1 VTGTIEST
9 TGFTGIQESDV
20 PTLSA
25 YAALAGSTTQNF
37 SAGSVGMG
45 VTASASYKLYVKHT
59 DTTATGSSTAAY
71 IDANYEGSDTFTGD
85 MTNRG
90 LYIDV
95 DSSATGGG
103 TSHEH
108 RLYGVYADV
117 RHTGDSDICYAGYFY
132 ARSDHSAGTCS
143 ALRGIYA
150 SAQDSAN
157 GTNSGVYAGEFKAL
171 KDSGSTNTTGTMMG
185 IRAEVEIDAGTI
197 TNAYGVHSHI
207 DRDGGTITNGYLFH
221 GSYAGSDT
229 GVKWGI
235 HLSGAEKNYLTGT
248 LQVGGNVGIGTDSP
262 QGQLHISSGTSGDC
276 VLILQADTDNN
287 NESDNPRIE
296 FRQDGAL
303 IESAIAQG
311 NNDLQIKNG
320 LTGITFWT
328 GGTASGDDYITNTV
342 ERMRIKEDGNVGIG
356 TASPALGL
364 HVNVQ
369 YSIMGKTD
377 TQSGIIYNDIGTA
390 KWRVKTGSYNLNF
403 DRHSSSSSSNYT
415 SFTSRGYLA
424 SNGSNV
430 RLNFTGQH
438 RTFITDVPFTEAKSK
453 EGLIVSAN
461 RDTYIKMSDGV
472 AYGAKAIT
480 INECLPIVTLSQKT
494 RDKTCFGVISL
505 SEDPETREE
514 AFGVFVSVFD
524 KEKGDTRIFVNSVGE
539 GGIWVVN
546 MNDVLESGDYITT
559 SNIPGYGMKQNDDL
573 LHNYT
578 VAKITMNCDF
588 NPTLQKVKRIKK
600 KMSEVKYWV
609 NISNLTV
616 TKEEYDELQP
626 EFRRIIQ
633 DENENDVYQ
642 TDDKTEWTRDPVEEG
657 VETFTEIRNELQNDL
672 DEHDQIQW
680 EDTDETEKAYKIR
693 FLLPD
698 GTQISEEEY
707 TTRALANEEVY
718 LAAFVGCTYHCG

>member
-1 VTGTIEST
+1 VTATNKSNGLGVDIA
-9 TGFTGIQESDV
+9 FTLPQGQQGIQGN
-20 PTLSA
+20 TG
-25 YAALAGSTTQNF
+25 AAGGTGAAGA
-37 SAGSVGMG
+37 AGGTGSRGATG
-45 VTASASYKLYVKHT
+45 AAGGTGSRGATGAT
-59 DTTATGSSTAAY
+59 GATGSAGGT
-71 IDANYEGSDTFTGD
+71 GS
-85 MTNRG
+85 RG
-90 LYIDV
+90 
-95 DSSATGGG
+95 ATG
-103 TSHEH
+103 
-108 RLYGVYADV
+108 A
-117 RHTGDSDICYAGYFY
+117 TGA
-132 ARSDHSAGTCS
+132 
-143 ALRGIYA
+143 
-150 SAQDSAN
+150 
-157 GTNSGVYAGEFKAL
+157 
-171 KDSGSTNTTGTMMG
+171 
-185 IRAEVEIDAGTI
+185 
-197 TNAYGVHSHI
+197 
-207 DRDGGTITNGYLFH
+207 
-221 GSYAGSDT
+221 
-229 GVKWGI
+229 
-235 HLSGAEKNYLTGT
+235 
-248 LQVGGNVGIGTDSP
+248 
-262 QGQLHISSGTSGDC
+262 
-276 VLILQADTDNN
+276 
-287 NESDNPRIE
+287 
-296 FRQDGAL
+296 
-303 IESAIAQG
+303 
-311 NNDLQIKNG
+311 
-320 LTGITFWT
+320 TGITSGTQSISGTKTFTSETKFRVSGHYSHVGHSTYRDWYIRSGSSSGKVIIQDT
-328 GGTASGDDYITNTV
+328 GG
-342 ERMRIKEDGNVGIG
+342 KVGILTSG
-356 TASPALGL
+356 PALGF
-364 HVNVQ
+364 HVNTQ
-369 YSIMGKTD
+369 YSILGKTS

-390 KWRVKTGSYNLNF
+390 KWRVKTGSYRLNF

-514 AFGVFVSVFD
+514 AFGAFVSVFD

-546 MNDVLESGDYITT
+546 VNGALESGDYITT

-657 VETFTEIRNELQNDL
+657 VETFTEIRTELQNDL

-680 EDTDETEKAYKIR
+680 EDTHETEKAYKIR

-698 GTQISEEEY
+698 STQISEEAY
-707 TTRALANEEVY
+707 TTRVLANEEVY

>member
-1 VTGTIEST
+1 
-9 TGFTGIQESDV
+9 
-20 PTLSA
+20 
-25 YAALAGSTTQNF
+25 
-37 SAGSVGMG
+37 
-45 VTASASYKLYVKHT
+45 
-59 DTTATGSSTAAY
+59 
-71 IDANYEGSDTFTGD
+71 
-85 MTNRG
+85 
-90 LYIDV
+90 
-95 DSSATGGG
+95 
-103 TSHEH
+103 
-108 RLYGVYADV
+108 
-117 RHTGDSDICYAGYFY
+117 
-132 ARSDHSAGTCS
+132 
-143 ALRGIYA
+143 
-150 SAQDSAN
+150 
-157 GTNSGVYAGEFKAL
+157 
-171 KDSGSTNTTGTMMG
+171 
-185 IRAEVEIDAGTI
+185 
-197 TNAYGVHSHI
+197 
-207 DRDGGTITNGYLFH
+207 
-221 GSYAGSDT
+221 
-229 GVKWGI
+229 
-235 HLSGAEKNYLTGT
+235 
-248 LQVGGNVGIGTDSP
+248 
-262 QGQLHISSGTSGDC
+262 
-276 VLILQADTDNN
+276 
-287 NESDNPRIE
+287 
-296 FRQDGAL
+296 
-303 IESAIAQG
+303 
-311 NNDLQIKNG
+311 
-320 LTGITFWT
+320 
-328 GGTASGDDYITNTV
+328 
-342 ERMRIKEDGNVGIG
+342 
-356 TASPALGL
+356 
-364 HVNVQ
+364 
-369 YSIMGKTD
+369 MGKTN
-377 TQSGIIYNDIGTA
+377 TQSGIIYNDIGNA

-415 SFTSRGYLA
+415 SFVARGYLA

>member
-25 YAALAGSTTQNF
+25 YATT
-37 SAGSVGMG
+37 
-45 VTASASYKLYVKHT
+45 
-59 DTTATGSSTAAY
+59 
-71 IDANYEGSDTFTGD
+71 
-85 MTNRG
+85 
-90 LYIDV
+90 
-95 DSSATGGG
+95 
-103 TSHEH
+103 
-108 RLYGVYADV
+108 
-117 RHTGDSDICYAGYFY
+117 
-132 ARSDHSAGTCS
+132 S
-143 ALRGIYA
+143 ALSTGL
-150 SAQDSAN
+150 
-157 GTNSGVYAGEFKAL
+157 GTKQ
-171 KDSGSTNTTGTMMG
+171 DSGSYATTSALSTGLATKQ
-185 IRAEVEIDAGTI
+185 D
-197 TNAYGVHSHI
+197 S
-207 DRDGGTITNGYLFH
+207 
-221 GSYAGSDT
+221 GSYAALDADGNLGLGVTPDAKLHVNGKTILGNVGAYGGTHTDALLTLGQTHNTGYNLSNKVKLLISGGDNDGSSPYYIFCEDEN
-229 GVKWGI
+229 GHDQFFVKGGI
-235 HLSGAEKNYLTGT
+235 TSTGT
-248 LQVGGNVGIGTDSP
+248 GGIMYFNGNVGIGDTTP
-262 QGQLHISSGTSGDC
+262 SSKLDVNGSIRGAYNANTTSYFG
-276 VLILQADTDNN
+276 
-287 NESDNPRIE
+287 R
-296 FRQDGAL
+296 
-303 IESAIAQG
+303 SAIGYCGHSDYCAVSHIDR
-311 NNDLQIKNG
+311 NNTSDYALLQSSTGFTYLNCKSDQ
-320 LTGITFWT
+320 GITFRSGNSDKMRMTST
-328 GGTASGDDYITNTV
+328 GSF
-342 ERMRIKEDGNVGIG
+342 GIA
-356 TASPALGL
+356 TTSPALGF

-369 YSIMGKTD
+369 YSILGKTN

-390 KWRVKTGSYNLNF
+390 KWRVKTGGYHLNF

-698 GTQISEEEY
+698 STQISEEEY
-707 TTRALANEEVY
+707 TTRVLANEEVY